1 MLRESLMRDLL
12 SGKIRLLACSLFHT
26 FYLKVSFKSI
36 PRWEAAV
43 ACLIIA
49 AKIENKVQSLKV
61 ITRAAA
67 HYLRPKMRFN
77 DKRSGNLSPKQLYHW
92 MSQIH
97 IRERQ
102 IMERLHGELR
112 TVLPIKDLGSATKLC
127 DFIVGPNESRFSPKN
142 KHLSTVFRGCFQ
154 ILRIMLRPSLR
165 SLTLP
170 GTDCT
175 IRNCPYC
182 MHSLSR
188 FQSDIFYVI
197 FC

>member
-1 MLRESLMRDLL
+1 MNTALNIEWAHFIQSPSRKDGISEHVERHLRSDTCIFIDEFGKQQSL

-26 FYLKVSFKSI
+26 FYLKVSFKAIS
-36 PRWEAAV
+36 RWEAAV

-67 HYLRPKMRFN
+67 HYLRPKQRFN
-77 DKRSGNLSPKQLYHW
+77 DKRNLSPKQLYHW

-102 IMERLHGELR
+102 IIERLYGELR

-127 DFIVGPNESRFSPKN
+127 QFFVCPN
-142 KHLSTVFRGCFQ
+142 
-154 ILRIMLRPSLR
+154 
-165 SLTLP
+165 
-170 GTDCT
+170 
-175 IRNCPYC
+175 
-182 MHSLSR
+182 
-188 FQSDIFYVI
+188 
-197 FC
+197 